1 MGCKRIEVKRA
12 MRFSDAWLLLAR
24 CWWGNELLPLLAAS
38 TSQVPSRTS
47 SSIQLTYVVPG

>member
-1 MGCKRIEVKRA
+1 VGCKRVEVKRA

-47 SSIQLTYVVPG
+47 SSIQLTYVVPD